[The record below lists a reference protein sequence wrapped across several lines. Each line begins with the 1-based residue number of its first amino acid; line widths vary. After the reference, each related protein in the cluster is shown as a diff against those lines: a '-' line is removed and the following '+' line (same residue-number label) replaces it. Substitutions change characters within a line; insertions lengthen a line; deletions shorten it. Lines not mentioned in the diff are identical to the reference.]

1 MVEEL
6 FPSIQTTL
14 VDSQV
19 TTALASKTFLEKAFL
34 LHEHAEESSKIAHFI
49 DDIVAGHDA
58 MKEEREKYYNEQ
70 LMPPGD
76 KTACENIIAAILGE

>member
-34 LHEHAEESSKIAHFI
+34 LHELFSVEGWGDIAERKSRH
-49 DDIVAGHDA
+49 
-58 MKEEREKYYNEQ
+58 
-70 LMPPGD
+70 L
-76 KTACENIIAAILGE
+76 